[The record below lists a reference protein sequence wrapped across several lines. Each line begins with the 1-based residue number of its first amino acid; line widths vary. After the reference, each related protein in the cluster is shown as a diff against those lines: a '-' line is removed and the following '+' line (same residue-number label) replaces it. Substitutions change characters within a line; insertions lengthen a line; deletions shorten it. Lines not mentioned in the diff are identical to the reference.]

1 MYDAT
6 SIEAVNSFDRHGILN
21 QAKKL
26 KTEQVKDEAPKLG
39 GLVQQLRTLLQR
51 CGALNQRSAI
61 STIPQLVAAAEKGI
75 KQLESLRRTAEDEET
90 KHSRYE
96 KDAERRR

>member
-6 SIEAVNSFDRHGILN
+6 SIEAVNSFDRHGVLN

-26 KTEQVKDEAPKLG
+26 KTESVKDEMPKLG
-39 GLVQQLRTLLQR
+39 GLTQQLRTLLQR
-51 CGALNQRSAI
+51 CSALNQRSTI
-61 STIPQLVAAAEKGI
+61 STIPQLIAAAEKGI
-75 KQLESLRRTAEDEET
+75 KQLESLRRTADDEET
-90 KHSRYE
+90 KHTRYE